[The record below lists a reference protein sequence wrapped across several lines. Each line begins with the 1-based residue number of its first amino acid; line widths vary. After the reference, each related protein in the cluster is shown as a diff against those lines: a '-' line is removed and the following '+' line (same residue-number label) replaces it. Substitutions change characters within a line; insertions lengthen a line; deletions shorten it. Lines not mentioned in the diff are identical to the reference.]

1 MGTSEGVSQ
10 RLPPWRWLVA
20 LVLVAAGAAVLAVA
34 VGRHVAGG
42 SFASHRFVPAP
53 ARAQPSAPAPAQR
66 PPRVAAA
73 TPTGFVTFRD
83 SRRTFSIAYPA
94 SWQRLRSGSAG
105 VELLARRG
113 GASLLVRTVP
123 TGFTFGPS
131 NLVAAR
137 ALTDTI
143 VAAGTGVRLLG
154 RPARVRLG
162 GLDGFAYTY
171 SFAAPGGERGAHVHY
186 LLFDGTR
193 LIAVVLQALPADELA
208 RAGPVFA
215 QILGTFRR
223 SR

>member
-1 MGTSEGVSQ
+1 M
-10 RLPPWRWLVA
+10 PP
-20 LVLVAAGAAVLAVA
+20 
-34 VGRHVAGG
+34 
-42 SFASHRFVPAP
+42 
-53 ARAQPSAPAPAQR
+53 
-66 PPRVAAA
+66 
-73 TPTGFVTFRD
+73 GFVTFED
-83 SRRTFSIAYPA
+83 SRRRFSIAYPA

-123 TGFTFGPS
+123 TGFIFGPS

-143 VAAGTGVRLLG
+143 VAAGTGVRLLA

-171 SFAAPGGERGAHVHY
+171 SFAAAPGGERGAHVHY
-186 LLFDGTR
+186 LLFDGAR

-223 SR
+223 RR